1 MTGRYIDF
9 DAARAERA
17 DEPLV
22 LRAYGETFE
31 LPGSMPASV
40 LLDVVRWQEE
50 RGGDDD
56 LTIAD
61 SLSILRRMLPED
73 LLASFL
79 ERADF
84 STDDLTDLVR
94 LVAGAYSGE
103 VGEAPA
109 PNREERRRKATA
121 LSTRPRGSTAGT
133 TSAPARK
140 KAPASPGH
148 KSSSSGR

>member
-1 MTGRYIDF
+1 MAGRYIDF

-22 LRAYGETFE
+22 LRAYGEEFE
-31 LPGSMPASV
+31 LPASMPASV

-50 RGGDDD
+50 RGGDGD
-56 LTIAD
+56 LTVTD
-61 SLSILRRMLPED
+61 SISILRRMLPED
-73 LLASFL
+73 VLDSLL
-79 ERADF
+79 ERTDF

-109 PNREERRRKATA
+109 PSREERRRKATA
-121 LSTRPRGSTAGT
+121 PSTRSRGSRAGSTA
-133 TSAPARK
+133 PKARAK
-140 KAPASPGH
+140 ASPGR
-148 KSSSSGR
+148 KSSSTGRS